1 MSQSGMGRVYLAVG
15 GQTLISACTYLVA
28 QATMKELG
36 PLEVAWFRF
45 VFAGMVYAALFLATG
60 RPLLPPRET
69 MPRVLLLSIVGLVLN
84 QGLFLS
90 GLALSSPT
98 HAAILYALTPAV
110 VLVQGRLF
118 LGERISALRAVGV
131 AVAFVGV
138 GLVLFEKGFRAATET
153 LVGDLLIL
161 GAVVSWATY
170 TVLTRP
176 LARSAG
182 SLQTTGWVLMAGGL
196 ISLPVGPLVLGGTA
210 AWASVSI
217 EAWMGIAFLVLVTS
231 VIAYLLWGYALG
243 RLEAAKVA
251 VFTNL
256 QPVATAALSWIVLG
270 EGISLAAAAG
280 GLLVIVGVTSTQ
292 RG

>member
-1 MSQSGMGRVYLAVG
+1 MGRVYLAVG

-45 VFAGMVYAALFLATG
+45 VLAGVVYATLFAAAR
-60 RPLLPPRET
+60 RPLLPPREV

-110 VLVQGRLF
+110 VLIQGRLF

-131 AVAFVGV
+131 AIAFVGV
-138 GLVLFEKGFRAATET
+138 GLVLFEKGFRAATEA

-176 LARSAG
+176 LARSSG

-196 ISLPVGPLVLGGTA
+196 ISLPFGPLVLGTSWA
-210 AWASVSI
+210 AVSL
-217 EAWMGIAFLVLVTS
+217 EAWLGIAFLVLVTS

-243 RLEAAKVA
+243 RLEAARVA

-256 QPVATAALSWIVLG
+256 QPVATAVLSWAILG
-270 EGISLAAAAG
+270 EGITVGAAVG
-280 GLLVIVGVTSTQ
+280 GLLVIVGVTATQ

>member
-1 MSQSGMGRVYLAVG
+1 MSRGGLGKVYLAVG

-28 QATMKELG
+28 AATMKELL
-36 PLEVAWFRF
+36 PLEVAYLRF
-45 VFAGMVYAALFLATG
+45 VLAGAVYAGIFLASG
-60 RPLLPPRET
+60 RPLLPPSQRI
-69 MPRVLLLSIVGLVLN
+69 PRVVILSMVGLVFN

-110 VLVQGRLF
+110 VLLQSRMF
-118 LGERISALRAVGV
+118 LGERVSLPKMLGIAL
-131 AVAFVGV
+131 AFVGV
-138 GLVLFEKGFRAATET
+138 ALVLFEKGFQAATEA

-161 GAVVSWATY
+161 GAVISWATY

-176 LARSAG
+176 MARECG

-196 ISLPVGPLVLGGTA
+196 LSLPFGPLVMRGPQ
-210 AWASVSI
+210 AWGAISAG
-217 EAWMGIAFLVLVTS
+217 AWFGIAFLVLATS

-256 QPVATAALSWIVLG
+256 QPVATALLSWIILG
-270 EGISLAAAAG
+270 EGISIPAAIG

>member
-1 MSQSGMGRVYLAVG
+1 MSQRGLGRVYLAVG

-28 QATMKELG
+28 QATMKEMA

-45 VFAGMVYAALFLATG
+45 VFAGAVYAALFLVSR
-60 RPLLPPRET
+60 RPLLPPREKI
-69 MPRVLLLSIVGLVLN
+69 PRVVILSVVGLVLN

-110 VLVQGRLF
+110 VLIQSRLF
-118 LGERISALRAVGV
+118 LGERISPTRAVGV
-131 AVAFVGV
+131 VLAFAGV
-138 GLVLFEKGFRAATET
+138 GLVLFEKGFRAATEA
-153 LVGDLLIL
+153 LLGDLMIL

-176 LARSAG
+176 LARSSG

-196 ISLPVGPLVLGGTA
+196 LSLPLGPFVLRSSG
-210 AWASVSI
+210 WADVSA
-217 EAWMGIAFLVLVTS
+217 EAWLGIAFLVLVTS

-270 EGISLAAAAG
+270 EGISAVAALG
-280 GLLVIVGVTSTQ
+280 GLLVIAGVTTTQ

>member
-1 MSQSGMGRVYLAVG
+1 MGRVYLAVG

-45 VFAGMVYAALFLATG
+45 VLAGVVYAALFAATA
-60 RPLLPPRET
+60 RPLLPPREV

-110 VLVQGRLF
+110 VLIQGRLF

-131 AVAFVGV
+131 AIAFVGV
-138 GLVLFEKGFRAATET
+138 GLVLFEKGFRAATEA

-176 LARSAG
+176 LARSSG

-196 ISLPVGPLVLGGTA
+196 ISLPFGPLVLGTSWA
-210 AWASVSI
+210 AASL
-217 EAWMGIAFLVLVTS
+217 EAWLGIAFLVLVTS

-243 RLEAAKVA
+243 RLEAARVA

-256 QPVATAALSWIVLG
+256 QPVATAVLSWAILG
-270 EGISLAAAAG
+270 EGITVGAAVG
-280 GLLVIVGVTSTQ
+280 GLLVIVGVTATQ